1 MEKKE
6 NKKQFLTQLRVSNH
20 VDMGIPQEIYEQL
33 W

>member
-6 NKKQFLTQLRVSNH
+6 NKHFLTQLRVSNH